1 MNSGTK
7 LTIFKVSSHS
17 TPGLISISLYSATAD
32 GGYKLLTLAV
42 KLLTVDFNSCLV
54 LWTAW
59 LIAVSRSTFKFPA
72 CVLLLFLTVR
82 NSCLSLFIRFFK
94 TKILINNIN
103 IILIIINILILKSV
117 NYVSQYEI

>member
-1 MNSGTK
+1 MPAWRQETYFCDSLMNSGTK

-54 LWTAW
+54 L
-59 LIAVSRSTFKFPA
+59 
-72 CVLLLFLTVR
+72 
-82 NSCLSLFIRFFK
+82 
-94 TKILINNIN
+94 
-103 IILIIINILILKSV
+103 
-117 NYVSQYEI
+117 